1 MSITQPQALKKLLEH
16 NEQEAMSRRAA
27 ERDKRREIDR
37 LNETAF
43 WEATARHWHDRAAFL
58 ETTLEGHRNTIT
70 TATEVAERVTIE
82 RDAWRKDADQHRADC
97 INAERRSD
105 ALGDILDALKQG
117 YQIEAFP
124 GRATWWTMDTDTLAQ
139 IAKDARDWQTGE
151 SEKVTVLD
159 GIGQPV
165 VVDLSHLTDD
175 ERAQF
180 ITKLREHQSKPGN
193 VVYMGKGEGEPFT
206 MGGQE
211 FKPEDTPAPY
221 IKRNFHSKP
230 DHLADHQQVDV
241 IYHAGNGETL
251 RAGAV
256 SWQHVNQYRIAKA
269 KPDHACIP
277 CSTDNGPCT
286 DPAACHIGSQ
296 AQAVAI
302 DPSTVED
309 GEIPFIVWEWGYR
322 PATLNPYDAVEV
334 KLANG
339 LVACQ
344 TADKIEWDA
353 EDGNAVTAYRVLRYH
368 QEPTKAEVEAEE
380 LIGLANHIN
389 SSMNGLPE
397 EWEPWAVEI
406 RERIRQVAHRL
417 NQK

>member
-1 MSITQPQALKKLLEH
+1 
-16 NEQEAMSRRAA
+16 MSRRAA
-27 ERDKRREIDR
+27 ERDKQREIER
-37 LNETAF
+37 LNDKAF
-43 WEATARHWHDRAAFL
+43 WEATARHWHDRAAFF
-58 ETTLEGHRNTIT
+58 ETTLKGQKET
-70 TATEVAERVTIE
+70 TAKAMEVVERVTIE
-82 RDAWRKDADQHRADC
+82 SDAWRKDAEQHRADC

-117 YQIEAFP
+117 YQIEPFP
-124 GRATWWTMDTDTLAQ
+124 GRSTWWTMDTDTLAQ

-151 SEKVTVLD
+151 SEKITVLD

-165 VVDLSHLTDD
+165 IVDLSHLTDD

-180 ITKLREHQSKPGN
+180 MANVREHQSKPGN

-211 FKPEDTPAPY
+211 FKPEDAPAPY

-296 AQAVAI
+296 APRQDARDKMIAVIEQAYSQGMPQTTKALRAMEHA
-302 DPSTVED
+302 DLLSEFD
-309 GEIPFIVWEWGYR
+309 LALRFIQ
-322 PATLNPYDAVEV
+322 ATNDRIRKESEAQA
-334 KLANG
+334 KR
-339 LVACQ
+339 
-344 TADKIEWDA
+344 TA
-353 EDGNAVTAYRVLRYH
+353 T
-368 QEPTKAEVEAEE
+368 EPTKAEVEAEE
-380 LIGLANHIN
+380 LIGIANHIN